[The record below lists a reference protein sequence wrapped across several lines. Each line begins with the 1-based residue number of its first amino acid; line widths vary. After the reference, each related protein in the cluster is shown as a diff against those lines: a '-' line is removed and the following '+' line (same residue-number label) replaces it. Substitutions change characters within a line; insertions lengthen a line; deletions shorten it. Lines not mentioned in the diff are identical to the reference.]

1 VFGNGLKGR
10 AKTQGTQRRKMLL
23 VSQRRKE
30 RKVKN
35 VIGLAKAQRTQSK
48 KCYWSRKG
56 ARNAK
61 KKLILVWQTC
71 KERKEEAGT
80 LSLFG
85 QSSGFSDIS

>member
-30 RKVKN
+30 RKV
-35 VIGLAKAQRTQSK
+35 K

-80 LSLFG
+80 LSTV
-85 QSSGFSDIS
+85 